1 MNLGASLMNAIGIR
15 IVWIGFILLVLVVL
29 YFQLKNLGVLEKVM
43 DSEQL
48 RIWVVDLGYSGPLL
62 IVFLMALAIVVNPIP
77 SAPIALAAGA
87 AYGHAWGTVYVIVGA
102 TLGAVAAFSI
112 ARLLGYEIICRLLR
126 REPNLGW
133 AGSQNTLTTAVLI
146 SRLIPF
152 LSFDLVSYGAG
163 LTPLKFWRFVLAT
176 FLGLV
181 PASFLL
187 AHFGGELSSAN
198 LEKALTVVM
207 LLGLMT
213 LLPVLVVAMLKR
225 HKLGRPTE

>member
-1 MNLGASLMNAIGIR
+1 MNAIGIR
-15 IVWIGFILLVLVVL
+15 IVWIGFILLVLVAL

-48 RIWVVDLGYSGPLL
+48 RIWVVDLGFSGPLL
-62 IVFLMALAIVVNPIP
+62 IVFLMALAVVVNPVP

-87 AYGHAWGTVYVIVGA
+87 AYGHTWGTVYVIFGA

-133 AGSQNTLTTAVLI
+133 VGSQNTLTTAVLI

-152 LSFDLVSYGAG
+152 LSFDLVSYVAG

>member
-1 MNLGASLMNAIGIR
+1 MNAIGIR

-29 YFQLKNLGVLEKVM
+29 YFHLKNLGVLEKVM

-87 AYGHAWGTVYVIVGA
+87 AYGHTWGTVYVIFGA

-133 AGSQNTLTTAVLI
+133 VGSQNTLTTAVLI

>member
-1 MNLGASLMNAIGIR
+1 MNAIGIR

-207 LLGLMT
+207 LLGLIT
-213 LLPVLVVAMLKR
+213 FLPVLVVAMLKR
-225 HKLGRPTE
+225 RKLGRPTE